1 MQKNTRMGLAK
12 QNWRMQMSKQFSWIL
27 ILILLPSMNGCASK
41 KYTYPIAGAMIGA
54 GGGYAIDH
62 DGKDAAIGG
71 LSGGIT
77 GGLVA
82 TFQGKREEKKYRD
95 GYDQGYTQAQLEIAV
110 TDWKTNTGKKIDE
123 MYNPTYHRIK
133 IPKKEINNVIYETH
147 YETLEV
153 YQ

>member
-1 MQKNTRMGLAK
+1 MFKK
-12 QNWRMQMSKQFSWIL
+12 FSWIL
-27 ILILLPSMNGCASK
+27 ILILLPSMTGCASK
-41 KYTYPIAGAMIGA
+41 KYTYPVVGAMIGA

-71 LSGGIT
+71 LTAGAAGS
-77 GGLVA
+77 LLA
-82 TFQGKREEKKYRD
+82 SFQDKKENEKFME
-95 GYDQGYTQAQLEIAV
+95 GYDQGYTQAQLEVAV

-123 MYNPTYHRIK
+123 LYSPSYHRIK